1 MNIKQDTM
9 FIGLGNCGCK
19 ITKLF
24 ADLGYS
30 AMFANGS
37 AQDLKVIGSQKG
49 VYKLN
54 GYDGFG
60 GHREKAMECISAN
73 EDFAMALA
81 DIPQSIIFVVY
92 ASGGSTG
99 SGLSSVVAQYLIDVY
114 GTDKTICMC
123 PVLPNV
129 KEDTNKLWNGY
140 QVGAELSEMD
150 GLGATF
156 FIDNNS
162 GEDLKQINRTFVKV
176 LNGYL
181 TDDTWSDTNNFDGA
195 ERMELLR
202 EQGAMIISYSDRQ
215 YKILED
221 LLHGS
226 IFAPLEGDQ
235 VVGKFGII
243 HGGKRDISIDALIA
257 EVGKPFNVF
266 EGYGKNGTMI
276 ALSGLTFPYTRITEI
291 GELAKKAQQE
301 RQRNI
306 EARKAH
312 SLPSLDIMGMMQ
324 TTKKPEAPKPKR
336 TGREALM
343 AMRSRMAN

>member
-1 MNIKQDTM
+1 MNIKADTL

-24 ADLGYS
+24 AELGYS

-37 AQDLKVIGSQKG
+37 EQDLKVLGDQKG
-49 VYKLN
+49 IYKLN

-60 GHREKAMECISAN
+60 GHREKAMNCLCDNAEFTN
-73 EDFAMALA
+73 ALE
-81 DIPQSIIFVVY
+81 DIPQSLIFIVY

-99 SGLSSVVAQYLIDVY
+99 SGLSSVVAQYILDVY
-114 GTDKTICMC
+114 GDNKTICMC

-140 QVGAELSEMD
+140 QVGAELSQMD
-150 GLGATF
+150 GIGATF

-162 GEDLKQINRTFVKV
+162 GDNLKQINRTFVKV
-176 LNGYL
+176 LNAYL
-181 TDDTWSDTNNFDGA
+181 TDDTWSDTNNFDEA

-202 EQGAMIISYSDRQ
+202 EQGAMIISQSDRQ
-215 YKILED
+215 YKILDD
-221 LLHGS
+221 LLNNT
-226 IFAPLEGDQ
+226 IFAPIENDK
-235 VVGKFGII
+235 VVGKFGIV
-243 HGGKRDISIDALIA
+243 HGGKRDISVDMLIA
-257 EVGKPFNVF
+257 EIGKPFNIF

-276 ALSGLTFPYTRITEI
+276 AISGLTFPYSRIKEI

-312 SLPSLDIMGMMQ
+312 TLPSLDIMEMMQ
-324 TTKKPEAPKPKR
+324 PKKAEAPKPKL
-336 TGREALM
+336 TGRDALM